1 MAAIEKQI
9 RRVRAEMATRPA
21 GLRAHVDRVLVE
33 ALRLGSTFDVDR
45 ARIELATLGH
55 DLFRAYR
62 PAEQLRLAEEAG
74 LPLSA
79 ADRASPIMLHGPIAA
94 SVLRERFKV
103 ADEEV
108 LAAVRDHTSGSP
120 GMPLLASIIL
130 IADKVERRKRKRSPA
145 MAAVR
150 RLARR
155 DLDVALL
162 CWADWKWVEERTR
175 GWDSYPGH
183 WEARLAWV
191 AAHHAEIALPGRVHE
206 DEWLAA
212 MGC

>member
-1 MAAIEKQI
+1 MASIKKQI

-21 GLRAHVDRVLVE
+21 GLRAHVDRVLLE
-33 ALRLGSTFDVDR
+33 ALRLGSRYDVDPT
-45 ARIELATLGH
+45 RIELATLGH
-55 DLFRAYR
+55 DLFRAHR
-62 PAEQLRLAEEAG
+62 PAEQIRLAQEAG
-74 LPLSA
+74 LAISD
-79 ADRASPIMLHGPIAA
+79 ADRAAPVMLHGPIAA
-94 SVLRERFKV
+94 AVLRERFSV
-103 ADEEV
+103 TDDEV
-108 LAAVRDHTSGSP
+108 LAAVRDHTSGSA

-145 MAAVR
+145 MADVR

-183 WEARLAWV
+183 WQARLAWV
-191 AAHHAEIALPGRVHE
+191 AEHHVEIALPGRVDE
-206 DEWLAA
+206 DQWLAA
-212 MGC
+212 TGC